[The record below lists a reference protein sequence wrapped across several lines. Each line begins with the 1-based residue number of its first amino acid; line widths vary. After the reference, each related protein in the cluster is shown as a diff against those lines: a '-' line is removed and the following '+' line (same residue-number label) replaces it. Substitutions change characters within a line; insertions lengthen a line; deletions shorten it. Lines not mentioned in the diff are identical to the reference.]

1 MSFFQPP
8 LETEHSP
15 GTFQTDID
23 TEFTSKASRALLAKQ
38 QEATKGEAEEAG
50 GHKGISKKA
59 NDPKDND
66 SFGRDPLIGEHPAM
80 TVPSAE
86 ESAKHRQDGNVG
98 RENAVNSSQPASS
111 GGVDV
116 GQGSGDKSLPSLP
129 GGPLQDE
136 NYQQNG
142 GGDDAQ
148 QVYSHTN
155 QTETQN
161 ANKQG
166 GKAVHEPEVLLDE
179 EKPNLSRVELI
190 TAHLNAQNISMKGTA
205 TDDDSMDEFR
215 PHILHAPHGPVPIA
229 MVNRMPKGS
238 KFINQFE
245 YVTPPPFFSI
255 VLTSNFVHG
264 LMLELT
270 QHRVMMAST
279 LFLRMLLG

>member
-1 MSFFQPP
+1 M
-8 LETEHSP
+8 L
-15 GTFQTDID
+15 G
-23 TEFTSKASRALLAKQ
+23 KQ

-86 ESAKHRQDGNVG
+86 ESARHRQDGNVE
-98 RENAVNSSQPASS
+98 REGVDKPSQPTSS

-116 GQGSGDKSLPSLP
+116 GQGSGDKSLPSVLV
-129 GGPLQDE
+129 GPHQDE
-136 NYQQNG
+136 NFQQNR

-155 QTETQN
+155 QTEAQN
-161 ANKQG
+161 ETKQE
-166 GKAVHEPEVLLDE
+166 GKSVHEPEVLLDE

-190 TAHLNAQNISMKGTA
+190 TAHLNAQNITMKGTA

-245 YVTPPPFFSI
+245 YVTPRPPFFSI
-255 VLTSNFVHG
+255 VHTSNFVLG
-264 LMLELT
+264 LMLELA
-270 QHRVMMAST
+270 QHRVTMALT
-279 LFLRMLLG
+279 PFLRMLLG